1 MVQELIQKRAAV
13 LDAEQDFKAAQVNL
27 LVAQA
32 SAKTARAL
40 VKESAASE
48 AHAAAL
54 KKFHEE
60 EFDRYK
66 LLAQRDAVVATVLD
80 EKLRNLEAAAADYQT
95 AQAATDTAK
104 AKADEFSAKVD
115 AARVDI
121 DVKSAKVT
129 FAEADRDHAQAMVE
143 FTKIRAPFNGLVV
156 SRKVDPGSF
165 VQNAST
171 GNPTPMLRVLR
182 MDIVTLHTWI
192 PEKCA
197 PFVNKNTE
205 AIIKLNAL
213 EDQEIHTKITRY
225 SHWLD
230 PDNGR
235 DMRVEVDFDNKD
247 GRLKPGMYG
256 DMTLLL
262 EDFSQSRLVPAG
274 AVVASANHSYI
285 FEVRD
290 GRAIRVP
297 VRVQYEDGV
306 QAKIVK
312 VLRSIDPKTGRTVEK
327 YEELTDRDEIVRS
340 GQGELADGQPVR
352 TVRRELVGP
361 VPLVTGTNGAGPIRR
376 RRSRKEA
383 RMGHDKPHWEDK
395 DRTLAA
401 GPVRRRRILAALGG
415 LIALLAGCATPPRDP
430 PAMNS
435 TVAQPSAASPV
446 DGVSR
451 PIVSPQPVPA
461 SGSAGGPQ
469 NVGELIQPGG
479 LMSPVRLAAFD
490 AERNQSAPAVTNNA
504 PLPPSSAP
512 TSSDPMPIDLPT
524 ALRLVN
530 ANSPTIALAR
540 DRVREAY
547 LTQRQAEL
555 AWLPDLRAGPT
566 YDRHD
571 GRDQNSNGTI
581 FEVSKQNLFI
591 NGGVELDWNTSELLF
606 GRLAAQ
612 RLSEAAQADARAV
625 TSNVQL
631 DVALAYLDLLR
642 VYGEIAIFADAL
654 ARAEEMLH
662 NAESAEKAGLSK
674 TTADINRARTEV
686 DLRREREFQLQAEVA
701 VASARLARLLLLRP
715 TVVLKPTDARILPL
729 GLIPD
734 VDKLDDLVSVGLS
747 NRPELQQDRASGRGR
762 DDTLAAGSNRS
773 VDSSSRPGLR
783 WRGIWRRRQR
793 PDGKF
798 WRS

>member
-1 MVQELIQKRAAV
+1 M
-13 LDAEQDFKAAQVNL
+13 
-27 LVAQA
+27 
-32 SAKTARAL
+32 
-40 VKESAASE
+40 
-48 AHAAAL
+48 
-54 KKFHEE
+54 
-60 EFDRYK
+60 
-66 LLAQRDAVVATVLD
+66 
-80 EKLRNLEAAAADYQT
+80 
-95 AQAATDTAK
+95 
-104 AKADEFSAKVD
+104 
-115 AARVDI
+115 
-121 DVKSAKVT
+121 
-129 FAEADRDHAQAMVE
+129 
-143 FTKIRAPFNGLVV
+143 
-156 SRKVDPGSF
+156 
-165 VQNAST
+165 
-171 GNPTPMLRVLR
+171 
-182 MDIVTLHTWI
+182 
-192 PEKCA
+192 
-197 PFVNKNTE
+197 
-205 AIIKLNAL
+205 
-213 EDQEIHTKITRY
+213 
-225 SHWLD
+225 
-230 PDNGR
+230 
-235 DMRVEVDFDNKD
+235 
-247 GRLKPGMYG
+247 
-256 DMTLLL
+256 
-262 EDFSQSRLVPAG
+262 
-274 AVVASANHSYI
+274 
-285 FEVRD
+285 
-290 GRAIRVP
+290 
-297 VRVQYEDGV
+297 
-306 QAKIVK
+306 
-312 VLRSIDPKTGRTVEK
+312 
-327 YEELTDRDEIVRS
+327 
-340 GQGELADGQPVR
+340 GQ
-352 TVRRELVGP
+352 
-361 VPLVTGTNGAGPIRR
+361 
-376 RRSRKEA
+376 
-383 RMGHDKPHWEDK
+383 DKPHREDK
-395 DRTLAA
+395 VPTLAA
-401 GPVRRRRILAALGG
+401 APVRRRRILAALGG

-469 NVGELIQPGG
+469 NIGELIQPRG
-479 LMSPVRLAAFD
+479 LISPVQLATFD

-504 PLPPSSAP
+504 PPPPSLAP
-512 TSSDPMPIDLPT
+512 TSSLPMPIDLPT

-547 LTQRQAEL
+547 LGQRQAEL

-581 FEVSKQNLFI
+581 FEVSKQNLFV

-642 VYGEIAIFADAL
+642 VYGEIAIIADAL

-734 VDKLDDLVSVGLS
+734 VGKLDDLVSVGLS
-747 NRPELQQDRASGRGR
+747 NRPELQQDRALVAAAMTRWRQAQIGPLIPHLALDYVGGEFGGGVNDQMGDFGARSDGTAEAFWELHNMGAGEVIQSRLRETQANEASLNLVEVQARVAEEVTAAAQSVQASQKSMQSSEQAVIQALETWRRLREASFGLAGAEHQYDPLQPLIALR
-762 DDTLAAGSNRS
+762 DLADARQAYLANVIEYNRSQFRLYWAMGQPPLAAGPTLQPQTLT
-773 VDSSSRPGLR
+773 VPVAPGAYQPAEEVPVPR
-783 WRGIWRRRQR
+783 
-793 PDGKF
+793 K
-798 WRS
+798 